1 MKEYMTPAI
10 ELVEIETASMMATSL
25 NLYEEEINDPS
36 EILSREF
43 NFNELQP

>member
-25 NLYEEEINDPS
+25 NLSEDEVTDPND
-36 EILSREF
+36 ILSREF